1 MHARRLQKSRP
12 PVQSLRTSKR
22 GHDSCGARRFAFSL
36 SVQKPRPGPPGT
48 GPYALKREL
57 GTWSVVALVISEVVA
72 VGIFLTPATMARTLG
87 SPFWLLVVW
96 LIMGLM
102 ALSGALC
109 YGELAARLPRAG
121 GGYVYLREAYGR
133 PVAFLYG
140 WKCLLVMDPGIT
152 AALAVGLS
160 SYVGYLGLT
169 TPNETK
175 AVAIVA
181 IVLAAIAN
189 GFGVGLVA
197 RALQWLTAFKLG
209 ALALLVVLALS
220 LGRGHWSNLVPFVAQ
235 HAGAEPLPAALAPA
249 FVGAFFAFGGWW
261 EIGKLAG
268 ETRDPTR
275 TMPRGLALGVVAV
288 LSIYIVTSAVFLYL
302 VPLEH
307 VTTSEAFAAQAGE
320 ALFGRA
326 GGRMF
331 ALIVIIAVLGS
342 LLALLMALP
351 RVYYA
356 MAQDGVFLRAVG
368 EISPR
373 FGTPARAIAI
383 QATLAS
389 ILVLFGTFDQIV
401 TYFVFVT
408 VAFVGLTVGAL
419 IVLRRRRGNDAPY
432 RTPWY
437 PVTPVVFLV
446 LVVATLLLLAGHSP
460 RQAALGVG
468 IVALGIPVYAL
479 TLRGKNS
486 FASSHPGISD

>member
-1 MHARRLQKSRP
+1 MIRLNQ
-12 PVQSLRTSKR
+12 
-22 GHDSCGARRFAFSL
+22 DA
-36 SVQKPRPGPPGT
+36 VQKPHPDPPVT
-48 GPYALKREL
+48 DPNALKREL

-87 SPFWLLVVW
+87 SPFWLLLVW
-96 LIMGLM
+96 LIMGAM

-109 YGELAARLPRAG
+109 YGELAARLPKAG

-133 PVAFLYG
+133 PLAFLYG

-160 SYVGYLGLT
+160 SYVGYLGVV
-169 TPNETK
+169 TPNEAR
-175 AVAIVA
+175 AVAI
-181 IVLAAIAN
+181 AAIALAAMAN
-189 GFGVGLVA
+189 VFGVGLVA

-209 ALALLVVLALS
+209 TLALLVVLAFS
-220 LGRGHWSNLVPFVAQ
+220 LGRGHWSNLLPFVAQ
-235 HAGAEPLPAALAPA
+235 RSGAEPIPAALASA

-275 TMPRGLALGVVAV
+275 TMPRGLALGVLAV
-288 LSIYIVTSAVFLYL
+288 LLTYIVTSAVFLSL
-302 VPLEH
+302 VPLEQ

-326 GGRMF
+326 GGSLF
-331 ALIVIIAVLGS
+331 ALMVIIAVLGS

-389 ILVLFGTFDQIV
+389 ILVLLGTFDQIV

-419 IVLRRRRGNDAPY
+419 ILLRRRWGYDAPY
-432 RTPWY
+432 RTPLY
-437 PVTPVVFLV
+437 PVTPIVFLA

-468 IVALGIPVYAL
+468 MVGLGIPVYAL
-479 TLRGKNS
+479 TFRTKATS
-486 FASSHPGISD
+486 FASRSGP